1 MIGLYFIIGTSAVTL
16 TSASLVLGILIW
28 RNASTDRPPA
38 LQLSIT
44 QDLVPTFVLAVQVA
58 GTMSSMPRHGLG
70 TAPGVETLPLLGWS
84 H

>member
-1 MIGLYFIIGTSAVTL
+1 
-16 TSASLVLGILIW
+16 
-28 RNASTDRPPA
+28 
-38 LQLSIT
+38 
-44 QDLVPTFVLAVQVA
+44 VPTFVLAVQVA